1 MPTQA
6 QIDSFATAAATAYR
20 AVYDT
25 FERSATD
32 EGASASP
39 VRNDCFIVNK
49 PNKHTTVEVLGALKI
64 DRLPKS
70 RRAPGKVAPA
80 GDRIAVLMASK
91 EIFGFDDTKPAAE
104 ASYLHEAFVN
114 IGYYHVSTKGWRAL
128 LGLHYDYSARG
139 ATQGHPLFH
148 AQMHDGSA
156 SAGIAG
162 LPVTPVIQPLPQSEV
177 FGAVRLPT
185 ANMIGASALLKLS
198 ADHLSHD
205 SFTTVLSRLRAQAF
219 FKNWRCKCD
228 TLDDADSARGLLAAG
243 WYGSKA

>member
-1 MPTQA
+1 MPNQA
-6 QIDSFATAAATAYR
+6 QIDSFANAAATAYR

-39 VRNDCFIVNK
+39 VRSECFIVNK
-49 PNKHTTVEVLGALKI
+49 AANYSTVEVLGALSI

-70 RRAPGKVAPA
+70 RRGIGKTAPA
-80 GDRIAVLMASK
+80 GDRIAVLMSSR

-104 ASYLHEAFVN
+104 ASYLHEAFVD
-114 IGYYHVSTKGWRAL
+114 IGYYKVSTKGWRTL
-128 LGLHYDYSARG
+128 LGVRYDYSARG
-139 ATQGHPLFH
+139 AMQGHPIFH

-156 SAGIAG
+156 GPKIAG
-162 LPVTPVIQPLPQSEV
+162 LATTPVIQPLPQAEV
-177 FGAVRLPT
+177 FGHVRLPT

-205 SFTTVLSRLRAQAF
+205 SFTTVLKRLRAQPF
-219 FKNWRCKCD
+219 FGNWRCKCD
-228 TLDDADSARGLLAAG
+228 TLDDVDSARGLLATG